1 MTIELGNINKGIP
14 MGSYAP
20 GEGGGGA
27 AKVIGVDPIAV
38 TDGSIAIKID
48 EQAFQVNEQGELSAN
63 LNEIDGGVAGSIY
76 PADPQK
82 IDANP
87 IIDNALSEG
96 QAQSEEIQVR
106 DGE

>member
-20 GEGGGGA
+20 GEGCVGA
-27 AKVIGVDPIAV
+27 AKVTGVDPITV
-38 TDGSIAIKID
+38 TDGSVAIKID
-48 EQAFQVNEQGELSAN
+48 EQTLQVNEQGELSAK
-63 LNEIDGGVAGSIY
+63 LDKIDGGVAGSIY

-87 IIDNALSEG
+87 IIDNALSGG

>member
-14 MGSYAP
+14 MGSYTP

-27 AKVIGVDPIAV
+27 AKVTGVDPIAV
-38 TDGSIAIKID
+38 TDGSVAIKID
-48 EQAFQVNEQGELSAN
+48 EQTLQVNEQGELSAK
-63 LNEIDGGVAGSIY
+63 LDKIDGGVAGSIY

>member
-14 MGSYAP
+14 MGSYTP

-27 AKVIGVDPIAV
+27 AKVTGVDPITV
-38 TDGSIAIKID
+38 TKGSIAIKID

-63 LNEIDGGVAGSIY
+63 LDKIDGGVAGSIY

-96 QAQSEEIQVR
+96 QAYSEEIQVK

>member
-20 GEGGGGA
+20 GEGGGGT
-27 AKVIGVDPIAV
+27 AKVTGVDPITV
-38 TDGSIAIKID
+38 TKGSIAIKID

-63 LNEIDGGVAGSIY
+63 LDKIDGGVAGSIY

-87 IIDNALSEG
+87 IIDDALSGG